1 MVLGE
6 RLELSLPK
14 ELAPKASASAISP
27 SERTGILTELKAK
40 MQVTKRHFAKY
51 SRKLLTKPKVEVNL
65 AYYLRGVDEMNY
77 QFSIDAYKKEQY
89 LRNA

>member
-27 SERTGILTELKAK
+27 SEHIGILEAI
-40 MQVTKRHFAKY
+40 
-51 SRKLLTKPKVEVNL
+51 S
-65 AYYLRGVDEMNY
+65 
-77 QFSIDAYKKEQY
+77 KKEKNKNA
-89 LRNA
+89 RNSLL